1 MSTDDPIVSFQ
12 FRDAGP
18 GPEVSEA
25 SSSGS
30 AFPQARAVSFDRKE
44 LAAILNL
51 YGRRVAQGDWRDYAI
66 DFGRD
71 SAVFSIFRRAS
82 EVPLYRIVKAPKLA
96 RKQGAYAVV
105 AHGNMVL
112 RRGHDL
118 AQVLRVLI
126 KKPELVTA

>member
-1 MSTDDPIVSFQ
+1 MSTDDPIVSFR

-18 GPEVSEA
+18 GPEVVEA
-25 SSSGS
+25 SSGG
-30 AFPQARAVSFDRKE
+30 AFPQARAVAFDRRE

-71 SAVFSIFRRAS
+71 KAEFSIFRRAS
-82 EVPLYRIVKAPKLA
+82 EVPLYRIVKDPKLA

-105 AHGNMVL
+105 TQGGMVL

-118 AQVLRVLI
+118 GQVLRVLI
-126 KKPELVTA
+126 KKPELVSA